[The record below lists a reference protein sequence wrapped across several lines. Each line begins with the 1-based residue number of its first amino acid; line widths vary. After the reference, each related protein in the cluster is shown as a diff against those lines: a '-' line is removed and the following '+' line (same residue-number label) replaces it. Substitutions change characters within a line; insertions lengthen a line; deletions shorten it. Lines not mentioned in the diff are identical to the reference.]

1 MVLVRVISSYKV
13 SDTQTRC
20 CPALIVPVARAWVG
34 EVWLPMQS
42 PSTSKFRSEKLLGGI
57 DSVILKLLGPNVT
70 NWLPDPPVKEKD
82 DGLGLLP
89 VTIML
94 NWKKSQT
101 RPAQVTTTNRVPV
114 GFADLYF
121 IIDIIC

>member
-1 MVLVRVISSYKV
+1 
-13 SDTQTRC
+13 
-20 CPALIVPVARAWVG
+20 
-34 EVWLPMQS
+34 MQS
-42 PSTSKFRSEKLLGGI
+42 PSTSKFRSEKLLGSI
-57 DSVILKLLGPNVT
+57 DSVILKLPGSNVT
-70 NWLPDPPVKEKD
+70 NWLPDLPVKEKD

-114 GFADLYF
+114 GFAAFATPLLTLFVD
-121 IIDIIC
+121 C

>member
-1 MVLVRVISSYKV
+1 
-13 SDTQTRC
+13 
-20 CPALIVPVARAWVG
+20 
-34 EVWLPMQS
+34 MQS

-57 DSVILKLLGPNVT
+57 DSVILKLPGPNVT

-114 GFADLYF
+114 GFAVFATPLLTLFVD
-121 IIDIIC
+121 C